1 MIKILA
7 PAKLNLSLDIVGRRD
22 DGYHLL
28 QTVMKTIS
36 LFDMIGLEKSDNI
49 SIRCNWED
57 VPTDSKNLCYKAA
70 ELFFKT
76 TGISGGAAIRLEKQ
90 IPFGAGL
97 GGGSS
102 DAAAT
107 LKGLDKLY
115 KTNMSPNEL
124 AACGIKI
131 GADVPFFFYGKTALV
146 EGIGEKYT
154 LLDDFIDCWFVVV
167 KPKLF
172 ISAAQAYIAFDRLK
186 NTKHPNTD
194 IIVDAINQRDL
205 NLFCQN
211 AGNVLEEAVDKPE
224 VWYIKNR
231 LNELGAKYS
240 AMTGSGSAVFGIF
253 ASKELADSAALHFE
267 KEDMEA
273 FVCK

>member
-1 MIKILA
+1 MVKVLA
-7 PAKLNLSLDIVGRRD
+7 PAKLNLSLDIVGTRN

-36 LFDMIGLEKSDNI
+36 LFDTLRLEKSDDI
-49 SIRCNWED
+49 SINCNWED

-76 TGISGGAAIRLEKQ
+76 TGISGGVAITLEKQ

-154 LLDDFIDCWFVVV
+154 LLDDFMDCWFVVI

-172 ISAAQAYIAFDRLK
+172 ISAAEAYIAFDK
-186 NTKHPNTD
+186 FKKTKHPDNEA
-194 IIVDAINQRDL
+194 IVDAIKRQDL

-211 AGNVLEEAVDKPE
+211 AGNVLEEAVNKPE
-224 VWYIKNR
+224 VWSIKNR

-253 ASKELADSAALHFE
+253 TSKESAICAALRFE
-267 KEDMEA
+267 KDDMEA

>member
-1 MIKILA
+1 MLKVLA
-7 PAKLNLSLDIVGRRD
+7 PAKLNLSLDIVGTRG

-36 LFDMIGLEKSDNI
+36 LFDTLGLKKSDNI
-49 SIRCNWED
+49 SLQCNWED

-76 TGISGGAAIRLEKQ
+76 TGISGGVAITLEKQ

-124 AACGIKI
+124 ADCGIKI

-154 LLDDFIDCWFVVV
+154 LLDDFMDCWFVIV

-172 ISAAQAYIAFDRLK
+172 ISAAEAYIAFDKSKKIKR
-186 NTKHPNTD
+186 PNTEAV
-194 IIVDAINQRDL
+194 VDAIKRRDL

-211 AGNVLEEAVDKPE
+211 AGNVLEEAVNKPE
-224 VWYIKNR
+224 VWSIKNQ

-253 ASKELADSAALHFE
+253 TSKESANFAALHFE
-267 KEDMEA
+267 KDDMEA

>member
-7 PAKLNLSLDIVGRRD
+7 PAKLNLSLDIVGRRN

-36 LFDMIGLEKSDNI
+36 LFDTVKLEKSDNI
-49 SIRCNWED
+49 SIRCNWGD
-57 VPTDSKNLCYKAA
+57 VPTNSKNLCYKTA

-76 TGISGGAAIRLEKQ
+76 AGISGGVSITLEKQ

-107 LKGLDKLY
+107 LKGLDELY

-124 AACGIKI
+124 AICGIKI

-154 LLDDFIDCWFVVV
+154 LLDNFMDCCFVVV

-172 ISAAQAYIAFDRLK
+172 ISATEAYIAFDKLK
-186 NTKHPNTD
+186 KIKRPNTEA
-194 IIVDAINQRDL
+194 IVDAIKRCDL

-211 AGNVLEEAVDKPE
+211 AGNVLEQAVDKPE

-253 ASKELADSAALHFE
+253 TSKETANFAALNFE
-267 KEDMEA
+267 KDDMET